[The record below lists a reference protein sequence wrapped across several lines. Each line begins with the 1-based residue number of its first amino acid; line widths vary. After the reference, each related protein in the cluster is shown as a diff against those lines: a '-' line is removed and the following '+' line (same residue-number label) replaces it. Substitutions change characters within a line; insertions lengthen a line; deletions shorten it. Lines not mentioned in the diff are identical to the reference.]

1 MLKKLLGKIK
11 ARISDSLKSSHL
23 KQGDLVEDIGD
34 SFSRKEELGI
44 VLEVVK
50 ERYKLYP
57 PYFFGLISI
66 PVDGVLVRWL
76 DKKGTSHIYP
86 ACCVRK
92 KTLSDQ
98 KINNLKIELEK
109 HIEASIGDQT
119 KQMKPIDPTSE
130 LFPLPDDPAF
140 PEEEDPFDGLPEE
153 EPETE
158 EETEKKKKLN
168 KLQEQLKEVERI
180 VKERKDANGKQ

>member
-1 MLKKLLGKIK
+1 MLKKLLDKVK
-11 ARISDSLKSSHL
+11 ARISDGLKVNHL

-34 SFSRKEELGI
+34 SFSRKEELGV

-98 KINNLKIELEK
+98 KIKSLKVELEK
-109 HIEASIGDQT
+109 HIEDSIGDD
-119 KQMKPIDPTSE
+119 KAKKMKPIDPMSE

-153 EPETE
+153 EVETE
-158 EETEKKKKLN
+158 EVEKKKKLN

-180 VKERKDANGKQ
+180 VKERKDANGK